1 MEVILLEG
9 VVCVILL
16 VQYWCLVGMWTWAFF
31 CIPSLLPRSIPFE
44 IVLIVR
50 RLCLGMKIVAWY
62 INIYPNDIE
71 KKKYRHIP
79 VRNSIKWYEKSSL
92 WYLGG
97 GGVAI
102 INTKNHV
109 YLQPT
114 LKPLYIQA
122 FFVRPIYTCTI
133 SMIKIQLTIC
143 IHKTFYIHRSRQ
155 QLYTNILLN
164 DNEPL

>member
-1 MEVILLEG
+1 MILKRKNT
-9 VVCVILL
+9 V
-16 VQYWCLVGMWTWAFF
+16 
-31 CIPSLLPRSIPFE
+31 
-44 IVLIVR
+44 
-50 RLCLGMKIVAWY
+50 
-62 INIYPNDIE
+62 IYPYVIVSNDMKNPPCGTWE
-71 KKKYRHIP
+71 
-79 VRNSIKWYEKSSL
+79 
-92 WYLGG
+92 G

-143 IHKTFYIHRSRQ
+143 IHKTFYIHRSHQ

-164 DNEPL
+164 DSEPL